1 MKDLVEFVAKSLV
14 AKSDEVE
21 VIEKQN
27 GNESIISLKVA
38 KEDMGKVI
46 GKKGKIAKALR
57 TVVNAAASRNNQ
69 KVIVDIVDK

>member
-1 MKDLVEFVAKSLV
+1 MRELVEFVAKSLV
-14 AKSDEVE
+14 TNVEEVE
-21 VIEKQN
+21 VSEN
-27 GNESIISLKVA
+27 TRGNDSVISLKVA

-57 TVVNAAASRNNQ
+57 TVVNAAASRNDK